1 MSEYALTAD
10 KTHADP
16 GEAVTIEAT
25 VPPSDPDSHTV
36 ILRESRTGDEVTQV
50 SFTTTGDDATV
61 GKTGVGHDYW
71 VDAGDLDVSQ
81 TGPSTF
87 EVTAPSPE

>member
-1 MSEYALTAD
+1 MTFQLTAD
-10 KTHADP
+10 KTDVQP
-16 GEAVTIEAT
+16 GETVTIEAT

-36 ILRESRTGDEVTQV
+36 KLRESRTGDEVAQIT
-50 SFTTTGDDATV
+50 FTSTAADPTI